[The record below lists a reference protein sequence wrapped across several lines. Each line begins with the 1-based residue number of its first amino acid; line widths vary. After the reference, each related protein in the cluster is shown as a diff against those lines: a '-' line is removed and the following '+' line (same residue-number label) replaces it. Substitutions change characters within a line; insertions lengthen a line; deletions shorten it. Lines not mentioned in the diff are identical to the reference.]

1 MDYEYYSEVTPSL
14 PVLLYTTQDLV
25 QKGWEVDPDR
35 PAGSLGFSHQGHFRR
50 VLQKPA
56 ATFSGPL
63 VSEDTQPAR
72 KPAGRPPRQEKK

>member
-50 VLQKPA
+50 VLPPPV
-56 ATFSGPL
+56 ATFNGPL
-63 VSEDTQPAR
+63 VSEDARPAR
-72 KPAGRPPRQEKK
+72 KPGRQPRQEKK